1 MEKGIQY
8 LPAPVVDGF
17 LVVDLS
23 SQSVDQLGR
32 SPQDALEPSSQ
43 RESPYLLLLL
53 LQALVENRHHKVL
66 KQAVVL
72 VRNEEVSSSVDA
84 LQTEIYSSRMPTG
97 WTIKYLFP
105 WGWSHR
111 CRKEPCTWW
120 YPLQYHLQWWR
131 CNRPRPWAE
140 GSGTYKLVLS
150 EVTDDFSLTAGDLI
164 GSVGKEDGAAGVL
177 ADLRSQPVL
186 VLVGKRLLV
195 AQSPIQLR
203 NN

>member
-84 LQTEIYSSRMPTG
+84 LQTEIYSSSMPTG

-105 WGWSHR
+105 
-111 CRKEPCTWW
+111 
-120 YPLQYHLQWWR
+120 
-131 CNRPRPWAE
+131 
-140 GSGTYKLVLS
+140 
-150 EVTDDFSLTAGDLI
+150 
-164 GSVGKEDGAAGVL
+164 
-177 ADLRSQPVL
+177 
-186 VLVGKRLLV
+186 
-195 AQSPIQLR
+195 
-203 NN
+203 